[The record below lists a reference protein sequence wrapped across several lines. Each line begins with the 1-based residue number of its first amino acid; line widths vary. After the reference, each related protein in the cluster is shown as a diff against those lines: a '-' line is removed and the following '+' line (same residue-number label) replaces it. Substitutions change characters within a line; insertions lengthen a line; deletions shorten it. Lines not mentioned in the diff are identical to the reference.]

1 MQQLT
6 TIKKTL
12 VLGASPNPARVSHTA
27 VHKLQSRGHEVVA
40 LGVRDGNIDGV
51 DIQLGRPQL
60 NDIHTVSLYLN
71 PQRQE
76 AYYDYILQMQPERL
90 VFNPGTENPELMK
103 LARDNDIEVSVGCM
117 LVMLAVGNF

>member
-27 VHKLQSRGHEVVA
+27 VYKLQSQGHEVVA
-40 LGVRDGNIDGV
+40 LGVRDGIIDGV
-51 DIQLGRPQL
+51 DIQQGRPPL
-60 NDIHTVSLYLN
+60 DDIHTISLYLN
-71 PQRQE
+71 PQRQKD
-76 AYYDYILQMQPERL
+76 YYDYILQIRPERL

-103 LARDNDIEVSVGCM
+103 LARDNDIEVSIGCT
-117 LVMLAVGNF
+117 LVMLAVGNY